1 MSSPRES
8 ERLARRGRYSS
19 KVVGVLTA
27 LVILAMSPVPALARS
42 DQPAREGA
50 WQADAEAEAALSA
63 ARFENPPGD
72 SKPTILWFWNGTI
85 TESLVDRQL
94 ADMRS
99 EGIREA
105 VIFPD
110 ATSSLNPTFFSEGWF
125 AMVGH
130 TLREAQ
136 RTGMKVWLYNDR
148 SFPSGR
154 AAGYVVNGGTVGD
167 RVYEPRPELRAQS
180 IARSELEASGPGSFD
195 VRGRFPGLIPSAL
208 SVSDGRLKVDGGY
221 VTLLGRGSDWTDYT
235 LSFDMAPLQTA
246 SLGGHSYAQAGWVY
260 RAQDAANGYIYLL
273 GNYPHA
279 GAQGGNLTRITYK
292 NGAYV
297 STRVIRLP
305 FNVVGGRSY
314 HVETR
319 AEGDH
324 VVTSVDGTVVDETTD
339 ATYAHGTIGFREA
352 TTQHESAT
360 FDNLRV
366 TAPDGKTLLSQTFD
380 SESALS
386 DFATPVPAD
395 DVVGVAAL
403 PVRDGKPDLGGLVD
417 LTDRFRAGTSWSVPE
432 GDYQVEYF
440 LHHARTDFG
449 GDGYLNLFD
458 EEAIKRYIQVV
469 HDEYYR
475 RFAWAFDAGVVRG
488 LWDDEP
494 RLASG
499 YGTEPPWS
507 DLVGRNIAHAGSTPA
522 QALAATFGDYGA
534 AGSRL
539 RGVLSN
545 ADGDALAQAYY
556 KQQGDWARAHGT
568 QIISNALS
576 DDRPPAWMLR
586 ETGDIHKDNQ
596 WIQVPG
602 GDAISGR
609 VAPGLRNLVPRYITS
624 DGHQQGA
631 SRILHENLGAYGWGV
646 TPQLARYV
654 NGSMGVRGVN
664 LTVLHAY
671 WSNPDSVRYPPPLQ
685 PTNPW
690 WDSMD
695 GVVDWTGRVME
706 LTRGKAAAP
715 TALLHPQTAAQAW
728 QRTDTGDALD
738 NGFRTVTYAM
748 EDAQVDFD
756 MLDEAYLN
764 GDPAMKRQAVVSHRA
779 MQVGPQSYRVV
790 VMPPAPMIS
799 VKAVA
804 RLEELARAGGT
815 VIAYGEL
822 PVQEADGQD
831 KALRAAL
838 IRLFGT
844 DPAHPQPTDH
854 RVGSGH
860 AEFVSTTTD
869 LQRALQEARAPAAQL
884 QPASPDIRVLRVNH
898 GPDRV
903 FLVLN
908 EGTKAVDTTAA
919 FPVLGTPEI
928 WDPDDGSHRVATR
941 FDATPGSQAT
951 AVPLHL
957 EPTKALAVVFRGQ
970 APAPHLVQ
978 SPFDASS
985 VTKAGR
991 DTLKATVIADRPG
1004 DYTLVGAEGP
1014 QRYRG
1019 GLHVEGSFTPIA
1031 LDGPWRFR
1039 FDQSGAQ
1046 WSERPLGSWT
1056 QVDRSYSGDATY
1068 EKDVSLSAQDLAS
1081 GRRLLLDLGSV
1092 RDVAHVTVNGTQVGR
1107 LLWEPYRLDVTDAL
1121 HVGENRIDVT
1131 VTNTPANAHGGAQQ
1145 SGLVG
1150 PVVLRPQQET
1160 TVQLHR

>member
-1 MSSPRES
+1 MAGPHNSKHF
-8 ERLARRGRYSS
+8 AHRGRHLS

-27 LVILAMSPVPALARS
+27 LLIVAASPLQALARS
-42 DQPAREGA
+42 DQPAQVGTR
-50 WQADAEAEAALSA
+50 QAETEAGAALSA
-63 ARFENPPGD
+63 ARFENPAGD
-72 SKPTILWFWNGTI
+72 SKPTMLWFWNGTI
-85 TESLVDRQL
+85 TEDLVDRQL

-99 EGIREA
+99 EGLSEV

-110 ATSSLNPTFFSEGWF
+110 ATSSLNPAFFTEGWF

-130 TLREAQ
+130 ALREAQ

-154 AAGYVVNGGTVGD
+154 AAGYVVNGGTIGD
-167 RVYEPRPELRAQS
+167 RVYEPHPELRAQS
-180 IARSELEASGPGSFD
+180 IARSELEASGPRSFD
-195 VRGRFPGLIPSAL
+195 VRGRFPGLIPAAL

-235 LSFDMAPLQTA
+235 FSFDAQPLQTA
-246 SLGGHSYAQAGWVY
+246 SLGGRSYAQAGWVY
-260 RAQDAANGYIYLL
+260 RAQDTANGYMYLL

-279 GAQGGNLTRITYK
+279 GAAGGNLTKIIYK

-297 STRVIRLP
+297 STRVMRLP
-305 FNVVGGRSY
+305 FNVVSGRSY

-319 AEGDH
+319 VEGDH
-324 VVTSVDGTVVDETTD
+324 VVTSIDGMVVDETTD

-366 TAPDGKTLLSQTFD
+366 TAPDGTTLHSQTFD

-386 DFATPVPAD
+386 DFATPAPAD
-395 DVVGVAAL
+395 NVVAVAAL
-403 PVRDGKPDLGGLVD
+403 PVRDGKPDLAGLVD
-417 LTDRFRAGTSWSVPE
+417 LTDRFRAGTPWSVPE
-432 GDYQVEYF
+432 GDYQVEYY

-458 EEAIKRYIQVV
+458 EEAIRRYIQVV

-494 RLASG
+494 RIATG
-499 YGTEPPWS
+499 YGAEPSWS
-507 DLVGRNIAHAGSTPA
+507 DLVGRNLAHAGATPA
-522 QALAATFGDYGA
+522 QALAATFGDYGP

-545 ADGDALAQAYY
+545 AASDALAQAYY

-568 QIISNALS
+568 QIISNPLS

-654 NGSMGVRGVN
+654 NGAMGVRGVN

-671 WSNPDSVRYPPPLQ
+671 WSNPDSVRYPPSLQ

-690 WDSMD
+690 WNSMD

-706 LTRGKAAAP
+706 LTRGQANAP

-728 QRTDTGDALD
+728 QRTETGDALD
-738 NGFRTVTYAM
+738 NEFRTVTYAM

-756 MLDEAYLN
+756 ILDEAYLN
-764 GDPAMKRQAVVSHRA
+764 GDPAMNRQAVVSDRA
-779 MQVGPQSYRVV
+779 LTVGQQSYRVV
-790 VMPPAPMIS
+790 VVPPAPTMS

-804 RLEELARAGGT
+804 RLDELARAGGT

-822 PVQEADGQD
+822 PVHEADGQD
-831 KALRAAL
+831 EALRTAL

-844 DPAHPQPTDH
+844 DPARPQPTDH

-869 LQRALQEARAPAAQL
+869 LRRALDGARAPAAQL
-884 QPASPDIRVLRVNH
+884 QPASPDTRVLRVKH
-898 GPDRV
+898 GPDQV
-903 FLVLN
+903 FILMN

-919 FPVLGTPEI
+919 FPIMGTPEI

-951 AVPLHL
+951 SVPLHL

-970 APAPHLVQ
+970 PPAPHLVQ
-978 SPFDASS
+978 SPFEASS
-985 VTKAGR
+985 VSTTDR
-991 DTLKATVIADRPG
+991 DTLQATVIADRPG
-1004 DYTLVGAEGP
+1004 DFTLVGAEGP
-1014 QRYRG
+1014 RRYTG
-1019 GLHVEGSFTPIA
+1019 SLHVEGSFAPIA

-1039 FDQSGAQ
+1039 FDQPDAQ
-1046 WSERPLGSWT
+1046 WTERPLGSWT

-1068 EKDVSLSAQDLAS
+1068 EKNVSLSAQDLAS
-1081 GRRLLLDLGSV
+1081 GRRLILDLGSV
-1092 RDVAHVTVNGTQVGR
+1092 RDVAHVAVNGTQAGR
-1107 LLWEPYRLDVTDAL
+1107 LMWEPYRLDVTDLL

-1131 VTNTPANAHGGAQQ
+1131 VANTPANAHGAGQQ
-1145 SGLVG
+1145 SGLLG

-1160 TVQLHR
+1160 TVQLN